1 MGVEW
6 YARGG
11 IVDGATLIGAGEQ
24 GKEAIIP
31 LERHTE
37 WIRLVAEQLKE
48 ELAKLAPA
56 SPQLIRMIPAAASA
70 LVPYAATAVPA
81 QAYEARDLS
90 GLATT
95 IAQAI
100 AEIADRPQP
109 EQQIRV
115 YLDGRQLSNAVTR
128 YQRRDS
134 RANGG

>member
-11 IVDGATLIGAGEQ
+11 IVDGATLIGAGKQ

-48 ELAKLAPA
+48 ELAKLSPA
-56 SPQLIRMIPAAASA
+56 QPQMLRMIPAAASA
-70 LVPYAATAVPA
+70 LVPYAATAA
-81 QAYEARDLS
+81 LAASYEAPDLS
-90 GLATT
+90 GLANT

-115 YLDGRQLSNAVTR
+115 YLDGRQLSDAVTR
-128 YQRRDS
+128 YQRRDN

>member
-6 YARGG
+6 YARCG

-37 WIRLVAEQLKE
+37 WIRLVAEQMKE
-48 ELAKLAPA
+48 ELTKLTPAPPA
-56 SPQLIRMIPAAASA
+56 MIRMIPAAASA
-70 LVPYAATAVPA
+70 LVPYAATAAPA
-81 QAYEARDLS
+81 PAYEPADLS

-100 AEIADRPQP
+100 AEIGNRPQP
-109 EQQIRV
+109 DQQIRV
-115 YLDGRQLSNAVTR
+115 YLDGRQLSDVVTR
-128 YQRRDS
+128 YQRRSDRS
-134 RANGG
+134 IGG

>member
-48 ELAKLAPA
+48 ELVKLTPAAPA
-56 SPQLIRMIPAAASA
+56 MIRMIPATASA
-70 LVPYAATAVPA
+70 LVPYAATAAPA
-81 QAYEARDLS
+81 PAYEAPNLS
-90 GLATT
+90 SLVST

-109 EQQIRV
+109 DQQIRV
-115 YLDGRQLSNAVTR
+115 YRDGRQLSDAVTR
-128 YQRRDS
+128 YQRCSDRS
-134 RANGG
+134 NGY

>member
-1 MGVEW
+1 M
-6 YARGG
+6 
-11 IVDGATLIGAGEQ
+11 DGATLIGAGEQ

-37 WIRLVAEQLKE
+37 WIHLVAEQLKE
-48 ELAKLAPA
+48 ELTKLTPAP
-56 SPQLIRMIPAAASA
+56 PA
-70 LVPYAATAVPA
+70 LVPYAANAAPA
-81 QAYEARDLS
+81 ASYEAPDLS
-90 GLATT
+90 GLANT

-115 YLDGRQLSNAVTR
+115 YLDGRQLSDAVTR
-128 YQRRDS
+128 YQRRNN